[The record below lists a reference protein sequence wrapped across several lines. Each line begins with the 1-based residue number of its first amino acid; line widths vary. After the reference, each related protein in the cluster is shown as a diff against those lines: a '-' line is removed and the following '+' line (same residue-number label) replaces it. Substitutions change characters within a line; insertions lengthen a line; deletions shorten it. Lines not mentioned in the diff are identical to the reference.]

1 MRTMLVTGGTGA
13 IGRELVRRLACTPPV
28 DRIVV
33 LTRAPSGERQQ
44 RLLGTW
50 RAEAKVPVG
59 LVRGSLLT
67 LADSAAELRGD
78 VTHVMHLAADTRFT
92 AQPDESRAANVNG
105 TAAVLEFARSCP
117 RLSAL
122 AAVSTV
128 YVAGL
133 RTGRVLEPELAH
145 DAGFANVYEQSKN
158 EMEALARSA
167 MRELPVSVYRLS
179 TAIGEDGTG
188 EVTSLNAFHAALR
201 LMYGG
206 LVPMIPGSAET
217 PIDVI
222 STGFAASAIQHL
234 FTAAYR
240 PGETYHVCAG
250 RSAPTLGAVLHAAM
264 RTMRARRP
272 QWRKRAIEPP
282 TLTDEA
288 TYDLFV
294 RSVRDSGDG
303 MMITAT
309 RAVESFARQLTRPKW
324 FDTTRADA
332 ALTGA
337 AVRQDAMELC
347 CDVVRYCVENE
358 WKAAA

>member
-13 IGRELVRRLACTPPV
+13 IGAELVRRLACTPPV

-33 LTRAPSGERQQ
+33 LTRAPSGDRQQ
-44 RLLGTW
+44 RLLGAW
-50 RAEAKVPVG
+50 RSEAKVPVG

-67 LADSAAELRGD
+67 LAESAAELRGD
-78 VTHVMHLAADTRFT
+78 VTHIMHLAADTRFS
-92 AQPDESRAANVNG
+92 APPEESRIANVEG
-105 TAAVLEFARSCP
+105 TAAVLDFARSCP
-117 RLSAL
+117 RLSAV

-133 RTGRVLEPELAH
+133 RTGVVLEPELAH

-158 EMEALARSA
+158 EMEELARSA

-217 PIDVI
+217 PIDVV
-222 STGFAASAIQHL
+222 STGFAARAIQHL
-234 FTAAYR
+234 FTAAYQ

-250 RSAPTLGAVLHAAM
+250 QSAPTLGEVLDAAM

-272 QWRKRAIEPP
+272 AWRKRAIEPP
-282 TLTDEA
+282 TLTDEP

-294 RSVRDSGDG
+294 RSVHESGDG
-303 MMITAT
+303 MMIAAT
-309 RAVESFARQLTRPKW
+309 RAVESFARQLTRPKV

-332 ALTGA
+332 ALAGA
-337 AVRQDAMELC
+337 ADRQDPMELC
-347 CDVVRYCVENE
+347 RDVVRYCVENE